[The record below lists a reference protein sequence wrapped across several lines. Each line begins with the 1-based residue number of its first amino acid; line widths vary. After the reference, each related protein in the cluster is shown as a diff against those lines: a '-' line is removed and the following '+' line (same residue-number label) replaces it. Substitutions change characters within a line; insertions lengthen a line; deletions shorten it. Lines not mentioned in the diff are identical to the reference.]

1 VSDPLVSIAL
11 GNLWLHENLTS
22 TPAAVAGEVLALVVM
37 TLGIIML
44 AYRAPMVTRQLTGD
58 QSPAGGTAATGTR
71 ERGRDDPRS

>member
-1 VSDPLVSIAL
+1 
-11 GNLWLHENLTS
+11 
-22 TPAAVAGEVLALVVM
+22 VAGEVLALVVM